1 MLKSVKLGIDF
12 GITNTDVV
20 IDDGVDFKF
29 KTFSSKNTSVTF
41 LKELISS
48 CTDDVTKL
56 QIIGVTGGK
65 HDTLGS
71 SYEGIEIKH
80 YNEVDAIVKGA
91 IKTFRPKEEKFMVI
105 SLGSGS
111 ACAIF
116 NEGNIFH
123 AGGTGLGGGTIR
135 GLSKLIFGED
145 DPIIIN
151 SLSSKGKREKVDL
164 LLKDVIS
171 GPIGNLPES
180 ASAVNFGKI
189 DYSECTKEDL
199 AAGIISMVGQTI
211 LKTAITIAS
220 INDIKKVYVI
230 GRSYK
235 YDLLREMLID
245 GFGIINIKPFFHKNG
260 EYAICTGTV

>member
-1 MLKSVKLGIDF
+1 MSKSIKLGIDF
-12 GITNTDVV
+12 GITHTDVV
-20 IDDGVDFKF
+20 IVDGANFEF
-29 KTFSSKNTSVTF
+29 KTFFSKNTSLDF

-48 CTDDVTKL
+48 CIDDISNL

-65 HDTLGS
+65 HEALGS

-80 YNEVDAIVKGA
+80 YNEIDAIVKGA
-91 IKTFRPKEEKFMVI
+91 INTYCPKEEKFMVM

-116 NEGNIFH
+116 NKGNIFH

-135 GLSKLIFGED
+135 GLSKLIIDED

-151 SLSSKGKREKVDL
+151 SLSSIGKREEVDL

-189 DYSECTKEDL
+189 DYSGCSKEDL

-211 LKTAITIAS
+211 LKTAITSAS

-230 GRSYK
+230 GRSCK

-245 GFGIINIKPFFHKNG
+245 GFGLINIEPVFHKNG
-260 EYAICTGTV
+260 EYSICLGTV

>member
-1 MLKSVKLGIDF
+1 MSRSIKLGIDF
-12 GITNTDVV
+12 GITNTDMV
-20 IDDGVDFKF
+20 IDDGADLKF
-29 KTFSSKNTSVTF
+29 KTFSSKNTSVDF

-48 CTDDVTKL
+48 CTDDVSNL

-65 HDTLGS
+65 HEALGS

-91 IKTFRPKEEKFMVI
+91 INTFHPKEEKFMVM

-116 NEGNIFH
+116 SEGEIFH

-135 GLSKLIFGED
+135 GLSKLIIGED

-151 SLSSKGKREKVDL
+151 ALSSKGKREKVDL

-180 ASAVNFGKI
+180 ASAVNFGKT
-189 DYSECTKEDL
+189 DYSECNKEDL

-211 LKTAITIAS
+211 LKTAITVAS

-235 YDLLREMLID
+235 YDLLREMLMD
-245 GFGIINIKPFFHKNG
+245 GLGIINMEPLFHENG
-260 EYAICTGTV
+260 EYAICMGTI